1 MKKEDLVSLLVYG
14 LMIVIAVLVGL
25 FVISG
30 LFETYH
36 HSSGNANMGYAFL
49 FVIVSIIFNV
59 LLFEFAH
66 VVGAKVGG
74 YKIMSFNVLGFC
86 FYRKED
92 KWKFKFANFDGL
104 TGETKIAPKKEKTS
118 PRPFA
123 LAPLIAYALE
133 IAAFL
138 VIFFICSKQY
148 ALTPSVG
155 VACILTIMS
164 ITIGGMLEL
173 YNIFPAHLDSTT
185 DGYRLIILAKKENIE
200 AYNELM
206 RIEAAYAEKK
216 ELNDMKTF
224 ENITDFTSQ
233 VNLYSVYQHLKNDN
247 YDAAEKLIDNIIANK
262 DKISRDT
269 RCSALAQKMYILL
282 TKKTLDE
289 AKKYYSDN
297 LSQEDRRYIS
307 NDLSMQSIRAY
318 LLISSMLDISEHEAR
333 FAISRV
339 EKAQKK
345 TAPGRLEIENK
356 LYQIALNKVDEI
368 RPEWHIKEKEIR

>member
-1 MKKEDLVSLLVYG
+1 MKREDLVSLLVYG
-14 LMIVIAVLVGL
+14 LMILIAVLVGL

-66 VVGAKVGG
+66 VIGAKIGG
-74 YKIMSFNVLGFC
+74 YKVMSFNVLGLC
-86 FYRKED
+86 FYRKEN
-92 KWKFKFANFDGL
+92 KWKFKFSNFDGL
-104 TGETKIAPKKEKTS
+104 TGETKIAPKNEKTS

-123 LAPLIAYALE
+123 LSPLIAYGLE
-133 IAAFL
+133 IAACL

-148 ALTPSVG
+148 AQTPSVG
-155 VACILTIMS
+155 IACILTIMI

-185 DGYRLIILAKKENIE
+185 DGYRLIILSKKENIE

-206 RIEAAYAEKK
+206 RIEAAYAEKQ

-233 VNLYSVYQHLKNDN
+233 VNLYSVYKHLKDKNFDE
-247 YDAAEKLIDNIIANK
+247 AEKLLDNIIKNK
-262 DKISRDT
+262 DKVSRDT

-282 TKKTLDE
+282 MNKPLDVS
-289 AKKYYSDN
+289 KKYYDEYLTS
-297 LSQEDRRYIS
+297 EDRRYIS

-339 EKAQKK
+339 EKAKK
-345 TAPGRLEIENK
+345 RTAPGRLEIETE
-356 LYQIALNKVDEI
+356 LYQNALNKVDEV
-368 RPEWHIKEKEIR
+368 RPEWHIKEKEIK